1 MFVYSVCCLSAE
13 RRGAN
18 AQSHDRHGP
27 GESVRQ
33 ACRQRHARNVPRA
46 RRSLSSWLLPV
57 VVAWC
62 MPCTR
67 PNTSSALYAARCA
80 ARYTTH
86 CTRPLTHC
94 RLNGRSPRRCCIGSA
109 RVCNKI
115 GVINRA
121 MAEDFDGEVHAVH
134 HIQRT
139 PSAGH
144 GRIDAAASLTV
155 AIPSHS
161 AFAHPPQCGGCA
173 AVRVSTTKRVVQ
185 RGTRLRLTGASRGVS
200 PSSWSGASLR
210 SKRIMSGAHCKP
222 RNPVHR
228 GSIRTAPRSSL

>member
-1 MFVYSVCCLSAE
+1 MVCLQRYGVCCLSAE
-13 RRGAN
+13 RTARFSAD

-46 RRSLSSWLLPV
+46 RRSLSGWLLPV

-67 PNTSSALYAARCA
+67 PNTLTALYAARCA
-80 ARYTTH
+80 ARYTTN

-161 AFAHPPQCGGCA
+161 AFAHAPQCGGCA
-173 AVRVSTTKRVVQ
+173 AVRVSTTNRVVQ
-185 RGTRLRLTGASRGVS
+185 RGTAAVDRRKAEAFRQAVGVARAFA
-200 PSSWSGASLR
+200 P
-210 SKRIMSGAHCKP
+210 K
-222 RNPVHR
+222 
-228 GSIRTAPRSSL
+228 GS

>member
-1 MFVYSVCCLSAE
+1 MTLRIAVPLTHLDGGRQDGWAHSGIGSHCGGALDRSEYCAEVLEAYCRRLFVYSVCCLSAE
-13 RRGAN
+13 RRGCQCTIA
-18 AQSHDRHGP
+18 
-27 GESVRQ
+27 RQ
-33 ACRQRHARNVPRA
+33 TRSGRIGSACRQRHARNVPRA
-46 RRSLSSWLLPV
+46 RRSLSAWLLPV

-62 MPCTR
+62 MPR
-67 PNTSSALYAARCA
+67 AVPDTSSALYAARCA

-161 AFAHPPQCGGCA
+161 AFAHAPQ
-173 AVRVSTTKRVVQ
+173 
-185 RGTRLRLTGASRGVS
+185 
-200 PSSWSGASLR
+200 
-210 SKRIMSGAHCKP
+210 
-222 RNPVHR
+222 
-228 GSIRTAPRSSL
+228 